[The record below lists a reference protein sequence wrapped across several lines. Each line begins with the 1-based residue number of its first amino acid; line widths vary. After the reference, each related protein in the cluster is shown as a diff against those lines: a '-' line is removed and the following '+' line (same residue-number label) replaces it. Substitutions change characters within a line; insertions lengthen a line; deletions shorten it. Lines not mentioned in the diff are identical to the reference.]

1 MAGLALG
8 SNLQRGPRRIP
19 SAKADCTARG
29 RNQGDVVCKGI
40 ASPTAVGLKARDVDR
55 ARIVVGDQYVRAI
68 CGHVDMPLRT
78 LRYQGACQMDEQRPR
93 VRLACMQLNLAQVL
107 NTVAHEIRTPL
118 AVSQGYLKL
127 YLDGRLTNAD
137 DQRRAFQQTRDAL
150 GTLATLC
157 TDMSKVSALSEKP
170 SPALLERVAPAQFV
184 ERLKGAT
191 EVEGAAWSGDIAAPA
206 AIASNGVTDLVH
218 AVAIVAKAAF
228 DEAREA
234 PRAMHVQS
242 GFGPHSSGDGAKEF
256 VMLAGS
262 PQAVSALEAGAG
274 AGTAPQVNFTKGGK
288 GLRLIWAAFVL
299 QQHRVHTWTHPDHR
313 NSVGF
318 RFPLVQA

>member
-1 MAGLALG
+1 
-8 SNLQRGPRRIP
+8 
-19 SAKADCTARG
+19 
-29 RNQGDVVCKGI
+29 
-40 ASPTAVGLKARDVDR
+40 
-55 ARIVVGDQYVRAI
+55 
-68 CGHVDMPLRT
+68 
-78 LRYQGACQMDEQRPR
+78 MDEHRPH
-93 VRLACMQLNLAQVL
+93 VRLACMQMNLAQVL

-157 TDMSKVSALSEKP
+157 NDMSKVSALSEKP
-170 SPALLERVAPAQFV
+170 SPALLERVATAQFV
-184 ERLKGAT
+184 ERLKGAS
-191 EVEGAAWSGDIAAPA
+191 EVEGASWSGDTTSA
-206 AIASNGVTDLVH
+206 AIASNGVSDLVH

-234 PRAMHVQS
+234 PRAMHVQ
-242 GFGPHSSGDGAKEF
+242 GGKDL

-262 PQAVSALEAGAG
+262 PQAVSALEAGAD
-274 AGTAPQVNFTKGGK
+274 AAAAPQVNFTKGGK

>member
-1 MAGLALG
+1 MH
-8 SNLQRGPRRIP
+8 P
-19 SAKADCTARG
+19 
-29 RNQGDVVCKGI
+29 
-40 ASPTAVGLKARDVDR
+40 
-55 ARIVVGDQYVRAI
+55 
-68 CGHVDMPLRT
+68 
-78 LRYQGACQMDEQRPR
+78 
-93 VRLACMQLNLAQVL
+93 NLAQVL

-157 TDMSKVSALSEKP
+157 NDMSKVSALAEIA
-170 SPALLERVAPAQFV
+170 SPALTARVSAREFVAHVQKAQ
-184 ERLKGAT
+184 
-191 EVEGAAWSGDIAAPA
+191 EVEGTEWSGDGGAASIATQSA
-206 AIASNGVTDLVH
+206 TDLAH

-234 PRAMHVQS
+234 PHAVQVVT
-242 GFGPHSSGDGAKEF
+242 GPEL
-256 VMLAGS
+256 VMLAGTRGAI
-262 PQAVSALEAGAG
+262 PALAAGPG
-274 AGTAPQVNFTKGGK
+274 AADAQQVDFTRGGK

-299 QQHRVHTWTHPDHR
+299 QRHHVDTWTHQGHR
-313 NSVGF
+313 ASVGF

>member
-1 MAGLALG
+1 
-8 SNLQRGPRRIP
+8 
-19 SAKADCTARG
+19 
-29 RNQGDVVCKGI
+29 
-40 ASPTAVGLKARDVDR
+40 
-55 ARIVVGDQYVRAI
+55 
-68 CGHVDMPLRT
+68 
-78 LRYQGACQMDEQRPR
+78 
-93 VRLACMQLNLAQVL
+93 MQLNLAQVL

-157 TDMSKVSALSEKP
+157 NDMSKVSALSTAP
-170 SPALLERVAPAQFV
+170 SPALIERVAAAQFV
-184 ERLKGAT
+184 ARLQGAS
-191 EVEGAAWSGDIAAPA
+191 EVEGATWSGDTTGDTSAPV

-234 PRAMHVQS
+234 PRTMHV
-242 GFGPHSSGDGAKEF
+242 SSGSEL

-262 PQAVSALEAGAG
+262 PQAVSALEAGG
-274 AGTAPQVNFTKGGK
+274 DTAQQVNFTKGGK

-299 QQHRVHTWTHPDHR
+299 QQHRVHTWTHPEHR

>member
-1 MAGLALG
+1 MDEY
-8 SNLQRGPRRIP
+8 GPR
-19 SAKADCTARG
+19 
-29 RNQGDVVCKGI
+29 V
-40 ASPTAVGLKARDVDR
+40 
-55 ARIVVGDQYVRAI
+55 
-68 CGHVDMPLRT
+68 T
-78 LRYQGACQMDEQRPR
+78 LS
-93 VRLACMQLNLAQVL
+93 CMQLNLAQVL

-127 YLDGRLTNAD
+127 YLDGRLTNAE
-137 DQRRAFQQTRDAL
+137 DQRRAFQQTREAL

-157 TDMSKVSALSEKP
+157 NDISKVSALSEKP
-170 SPALLERVAPAQFV
+170 SPALLERVATAQFV
-184 ERLKGAT
+184 EQLKGAS
-191 EVEGAAWSGDIAAPA
+191 EVEGVAWSGDHAADAAGDSTAPA
-206 AIASNGVTDLVH
+206 AIASNGVNDLVH

-234 PRAMHVQS
+234 PRAMHVHS
-242 GFGPHSSGDGAKEF
+242 GKEF

-262 PQAVSALEAGAG
+262 PQAVSALEAGPDAG
-274 AGTAPQVNFTKGGK
+274 AAPQVNFTKGGK

>member
-1 MAGLALG
+1 
-8 SNLQRGPRRIP
+8 
-19 SAKADCTARG
+19 
-29 RNQGDVVCKGI
+29 
-40 ASPTAVGLKARDVDR
+40 
-55 ARIVVGDQYVRAI
+55 
-68 CGHVDMPLRT
+68 
-78 LRYQGACQMDEQRPR
+78 
-93 VRLACMQLNLAQVL
+93 MQLNLAQVL

-127 YLDGRLTNAD
+127 YLDGRLTNPD
-137 DQRRAFQQTRDAL
+137 DQRRAFQQTREAL

-157 TDMSKVSALSEKP
+157 NDMSKVSALSNAP
-170 SPALLERVAPAQFV
+170 SPPLLERVAAAQFV
-184 ERLKGAT
+184 ERLKGAS
-191 EVEGAAWSGDIAAPA
+191 EVEGAVWSGGQAEDAAGDTRAPA
-206 AIASNGVTDLVH
+206 AIASNGVADLVQ

-228 DEAREA
+228 DEAQGA
-234 PRAMHVQS
+234 PRAMHVRTNQ
-242 GFGPHSSGDGAKEF
+242 EL

-262 PQAVSALEAGAG
+262 PEAVSALEAGAG
-274 AGTAPQVNFTKGGK
+274 AETATQVNFTKGGK

>member
-1 MAGLALG
+1 
-8 SNLQRGPRRIP
+8 
-19 SAKADCTARG
+19 
-29 RNQGDVVCKGI
+29 
-40 ASPTAVGLKARDVDR
+40 
-55 ARIVVGDQYVRAI
+55 
-68 CGHVDMPLRT
+68 
-78 LRYQGACQMDEQRPR
+78 
-93 VRLACMQLNLAQVL
+93 MQLNLAQVL

-127 YLDGRLTNAD
+127 YLDGRLTNAE
-137 DQRRAFQQTRDAL
+137 DQRRAFQQTREAL

-157 TDMSKVSALSEKP
+157 NDMSKVSALSEKP
-170 SPALLERVAPAQFV
+170 SPALLERVATAQFV
-184 ERLKGAT
+184 EQLKGAS
-191 EVEGAAWSGDIAAPA
+191 EVEGAAWSGDHAKDAAGETKAPA
-206 AIASNGVTDLVH
+206 AIASNGVNDLVH

-234 PRAMHVQS
+234 PRALHVRS
-242 GFGPHSSGDGAKEF
+242 GNDL

-262 PQAVSALEAGAG
+262 PQAVSALEAGPD

>member
-1 MAGLALG
+1 
-8 SNLQRGPRRIP
+8 
-19 SAKADCTARG
+19 
-29 RNQGDVVCKGI
+29 
-40 ASPTAVGLKARDVDR
+40 
-55 ARIVVGDQYVRAI
+55 
-68 CGHVDMPLRT
+68 
-78 LRYQGACQMDEQRPR
+78 
-93 VRLACMQLNLAQVL
+93 MQLNLAQVL

-127 YLDGRLTNAD
+127 YLDGRLTNAE
-137 DQRRAFQQTRDAL
+137 DQRRAFQQTREAL

-157 TDMSKVSALSEKP
+157 NDISKVSALSEKP
-170 SPALLERVAPAQFV
+170 APALLERVATARFV
-184 ERLKGAT
+184 EQLKGAS
-191 EVEGAAWSGDIAAPA
+191 EVEGAAWSADAAAETSAPA
-206 AIASNGVTDLVH
+206 AIASNGVADLVH

-234 PRAMHVQS
+234 PRAMHVHGGHLRQGS
-242 GFGPHSSGDGAKEF
+242 GGQGEF

-262 PQAVSALEAGAG
+262 PQAVSALEAGPGDG
-274 AGTAPQVNFTKGGK
+274 AAAQVNFTKGGK

-299 QQHRVHTWTHPDHR
+299 HQHRVHTWTHPDHR